1 MILYKEVLDRQSK
14 GRHKGIKLIVTL
26 DKDILELVKHFVK
39 AGVQVRHVRNL
50 LPLSFVVTDR
60 EVQANLE
67 DIKGRKI
74 IHSLLTS
81 NDPVYVK
88 QFASVFEQLWK
99 EGIDAKLKIKDLEE
113 GSENEIEVIQN
124 PSRALELYFHILD
137 TAKDDILLIFPTIN
151 AIARQEKLGILNR
164 VGPQQKSAMSVL
176 G

>member
-1 MILYKEVLDRQSK
+1 M
-14 GRHKGIKLIVTL
+14 
-26 DKDILELVKHFVK
+26 
-39 AGVQVRHVRNL
+39 
-50 LPLSFVVTDR
+50 
-60 EVQANLE
+60 
-67 DIKGRKI
+67 

-88 QFASVFEQLWK
+88 QFASVFDQLWK

-137 TAKDDILLIFPTIN
+137 TAKDDLVNFSTIN

-164 VGPQQKSAMSVL
+164 VRAAQKSAMSVL

>member
-14 GRHKGIKLIVTL
+14 GKHKGIKLIVTL

-88 QFASVFEQLWK
+88 QFASVFDQLWK
-99 EGIDAKLKIKDLEE
+99 EGI
-113 GSENEIEVIQN
+113 V
-124 PSRALELYFHILD
+124 R
-137 TAKDDILLIFPTIN
+137 
-151 AIARQEKLGILNR
+151 
-164 VGPQQKSAMSVL
+164 
-176 G
+176 